1 MSWPLVTHET
11 IKCHTKKYSD
21 RVQFWGIDISCS
33 EGARTAEMLFVHS
46 YPAVLIIGL
55 KNNQQNCLYR
65 ALTPSASITQLIN
78 KIEMGKFVKIS

>member
-1 MSWPLVTHET
+1 M
-11 IKCHTKKYSD
+11 KGKKTYAIPQAYVIPHSD

-65 ALTPSASITQLIN
+65 ALTPSASISQLIN
-78 KIEMGKFVKIS
+78 KIEMG